1 MLWSDWALIA
11 GTRLLA
17 FFSQILPTGLPNR
30 WRNIFRGKLR
40 KIGHV
45 WECVWVSKWIK
56 SLSRILQQGCEVSST
71 SCNPLVT
78 STTSNILPLLTPLE
92 QPPRPRAPPPPSSAT
107 SARHL
112 AGYNPARGDF
122 ASPPDPGLEL
132 LLTNLVAPESDLEE
146 RLQNT
151 MVKAY
156 NQGLKQRLR
165 KLSLVSSCK
174 EIMPCINQFDQHFR
188 WRNMVCWQGDHVS
201 HLPGI
206 GFQPCTVHWIL
217 LISCRCRSNL
227 HALG

>member
-45 WECVWVSKWIK
+45 IK

-78 STTSNILPLLTPLE
+78 STTSNTLPLLTPLE

-132 LLTNLVAPESDLEE
+132 LLSNLVAPESDLEE

-165 KLSLVSSCK
+165 KLSLVSCRK

-188 WRNMVCWQGDHVS
+188 
-201 HLPGI
+201 
-206 GFQPCTVHWIL
+206 
-217 LISCRCRSNL
+217 
-227 HALG
+227 